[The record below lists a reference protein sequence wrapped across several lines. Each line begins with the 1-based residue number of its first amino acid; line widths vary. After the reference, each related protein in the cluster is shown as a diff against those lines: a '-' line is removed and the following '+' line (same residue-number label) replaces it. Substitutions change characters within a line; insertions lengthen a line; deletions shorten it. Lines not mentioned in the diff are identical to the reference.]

1 MTFLHGNKFDPSTVM
16 PICLPSS
23 QDFNDTER
31 QATAVGMGVSRSI
44 DFKDFK
50 DEKPCF
56 TDGSGPEVFQRCAPY
71 WVDDRYKKLDSFGKY
86 RTTKGCFHGD
96 PPSTND
102 EICKSFHEK
111 IKSIG

>member
-1 MTFLHGNKFDPSTVM
+1 MNSSQFDPSTVM

-50 DEKPCF
+50 DMI
-56 TDGSGPEVFQRCAPY
+56 V
-71 WVDDRYKKLDSFGKY
+71 
-86 RTTKGCFHGD
+86 KGCKED
-96 PPSTND
+96 PDKYNFTKDYENYQERPCDSPFRYTSQILFRKILQMTNSLGSTQGN
-102 EICKSFHEK
+102 HRQ
-111 IKSIG
+111 